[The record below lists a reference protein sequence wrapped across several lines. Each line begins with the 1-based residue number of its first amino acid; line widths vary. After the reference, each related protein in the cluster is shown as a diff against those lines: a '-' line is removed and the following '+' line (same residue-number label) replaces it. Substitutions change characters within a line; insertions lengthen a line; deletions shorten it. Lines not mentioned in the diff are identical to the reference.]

1 MGMIF
6 LIFGLLSWLIPLR
19 TGVPKVH
26 CGYPMLSNPDLLPSV
41 FQIYFVSEA
50 LHHDHIVALL

>member
-6 LIFGLLSWLIPLR
+6 RILDPLSWLIPLR

-26 CGYPMLSNPDLLPSV
+26 CGYPMLSNPNSLPLV
-41 FQIYFVSEA
+41 FQICFVSESV
-50 LHHDHIVALL
+50 HHDHVVALL